1 MDKFVLDV
9 SMEPIKTE
17 SVDLVEYEI
26 LEKFR
31 IWLLSEKIKQN
42 ALHVRVF
49 KNRVVLTASLETT
62 AEFLNEN
69 LGQVFETIRQSDIDT
84 FNDYQ
89 AFYRPILN
97 IVSFFGDQKLDIEIG
112 DKKSSDQN
120 LINYRDYI
128 KMIRLKIILKR

>member
-42 ALHVRVF
+42 ALRVRVF
-49 KNRVVLTASLETT
+49 
-62 AEFLNEN
+62 
-69 LGQVFETIRQSDIDT
+69 
-84 FNDYQ
+84 
-89 AFYRPILN
+89 
-97 IVSFFGDQKLDIEIG
+97 
-112 DKKSSDQN
+112 
-120 LINYRDYI
+120 
-128 KMIRLKIILKR
+128 